1 MEHQELTE
9 TESAANNAEEDNVIP
24 LRAPERRTKRV
35 APLTDEEIVAL
46 RDLLAYSHRARG
58 EFEAIKAHCPLA
70 LRVLST
76 RS

>member
-1 MEHQELTE
+1 
-9 TESAANNAEEDNVIP
+9 
-24 LRAPERRTKRV
+24 
-35 APLTDEEIVAL
+35 LTDEEIVAL
-46 RDLLAYSHRARG
+46 RDLLNYSRRARG